1 MDEVSRYQVIQAMH
15 LHLLKDELF
24 GEKNDDNASARQAGS
39 LVSASLVAT
48 DRSCACNKT
57 EVLRSAAERSHA
69 CFHKHIYVTVMV
81 PVNEVDIVS
90 CQIEK

>member
-39 LVSASLVAT
+39 LGKCIT
-48 DRSCACNKT
+48 CC
-57 EVLRSAAERSHA
+57 
-69 CFHKHIYVTVMV
+69 Y
-81 PVNEVDIVS
+81 
-90 CQIEK
+90 